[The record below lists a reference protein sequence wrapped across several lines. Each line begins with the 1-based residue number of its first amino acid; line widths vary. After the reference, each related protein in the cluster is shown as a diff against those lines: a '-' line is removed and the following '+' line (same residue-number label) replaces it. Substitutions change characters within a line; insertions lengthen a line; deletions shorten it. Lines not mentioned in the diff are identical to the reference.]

1 MSNKSKGA
9 NVERQLVKLFTEN
22 GWRALRVAGS
32 GVNDDSPCDL
42 IAGKV
47 GKKGYTIEAKSSKQK
62 NIYITKSQIEDFMRF
77 SLMLGLQPALAIR
90 FNNNGWIFL
99 YPAQMGDTGNNWV
112 VSLKNAK
119 TNGRRFSQFFEG
131 VSSPEGE

>member
-22 GWRALRVAGS
+22 AWRALRVAGS

-42 IAGKV
+42 IAGKI
-47 GKKGYTIEAKSSKQK
+47 GKRGYAIEVKSSKQK
-62 NIYITKSQIEDFMRF
+62 RIYITREQIEDFMKF

-90 FNNNGWIFL
+90 FNHQGWLFL
-99 YPAQMGDTGNNWV
+99 NPEKMENTGTRWV
-112 VSLKNAK
+112 VSLENAK
-119 TNGRRFSQFFEG
+119 TNGQRFSQFFEG
-131 VSSPEGE
+131 FS